1 MDDSQIVD
9 LFISRDETA
18 IRHCTKKFG
27 SRLRAFAFRICTD
40 PSLAEEC
47 ENDTYLEAWNA
58 IPPHE
63 PRSYLF
69 SFLAKITRCI
79 TLNAVQK
86 RSAQKRCATMV
97 EWTQEI
103 EECIAAPD
111 DVESAMDAQTLSK
124 IVSDF
129 LRTQSTEK
137 ANLFLRRYWFLDS
150 VSEIAKRYGISE
162 SKVKTTLFRTRK
174 ALRDYLDKEGYT
186 L

>member
-1 MDDSQIVD
+1 
-9 LFISRDETA
+9 
-18 IRHCTKKFG
+18 
-27 SRLRAFAFRICTD
+27 
-40 PSLAEEC
+40 
-47 ENDTYLEAWNA
+47 
-58 IPPHE
+58 
-63 PRSYLF
+63 
-69 SFLAKITRCI
+69 
-79 TLNAVQK
+79 
-86 RSAQKRCATMV
+86 MV
-97 EWTQEI
+97 EWTQES